1 MVNISAAQWG
11 QNLLP
16 FDGEAVLEEGWL
28 LPEAGAALMDEL
40 VSHLDWAQEHAR
52 FGAKVI
58 ALPRLTAWYG
68 DVGYAYSGVYHPPSP
83 WPVPLARLRDRLGGP
98 SGPEA
103 GSGAS
108 TGPRAQRPNSVL
120 VNYYRSGTDSMGWHS
135 DDEPSLGHEP
145 TIWSVS
151 LGATRRFVLR
161 HRVSGHKV
169 AVDLP
174 HGSLLV
180 MAGAC
185 QRCWQHAVPKVARP
199 VGPRLNLTFRVTA
212 PEPARLGGGR
222 AG

>member
-1 MVNISAAQWG
+1 MNPCVRPAG
-11 QNLLP
+11 ENLIP
-16 FDGEAVLEEGWL
+16 FDGEAVLQEPWL
-28 LPEAGAALMDEL
+28 PPEDAQALMDDL

-83 WPVPLARLRDRLGGP
+83 WPVPLARLRDSLGALAAP
-98 SGPEA
+98 
-103 GSGAS
+103 GSG
-108 TGPRAQRPNSVL
+108 TGIGPQRPNSVL
-120 VNYYRSGTDSMGWHS
+120 VNYYRDGTDSMGWHS
-135 DDEPSLGHEP
+135 DDEPSLGYEP

-161 HRVSGHKV
+161 HRASGHKV
-169 AVDLP
+169 SVDLT
-174 HGSLLV
+174 HGSLFV

-185 QRCWQHAVPKVARP
+185 QRCWQHALPKVARP

-212 PEPARLGGGR
+212 PGAVPRQRGR
-222 AG
+222 